1 MNITELTPPPVTR
14 KFSIE
19 FTENELKALGII
31 VGNIP
36 EYQVKDWIIN
46 PDFISIPP
54 PPYNDEVE
62 NMHGNL
68 YDKIVEVFTP
78 TLL

>member
-1 MNITELTPPPVTR
+1 MNITELTPPVTR
-14 KFSIE
+14 KFSIA

-46 PDFISIPP
+46 PDYISIPL
-54 PPYNDEVE
+54 PPYDEVKD
-62 NMHGNL
+62 MHGNL
-68 YDKIVEVFTP
+68 YNKIVEIFTP
-78 TLL
+78 KLL